1 MMMLVIAECSSYQ
14 KEVHNMNVVDFLH
27 KCRGTICYLCGR
39 KGVDGCAG
47 VADFPSWEWE
57 GLMVMVDVVSQ
68 SRLRAKMLITHQW
81 ASLPFSHLLDG
92 WNLWI
97 SD

>member
-1 MMMLVIAECSSYQ
+1 
-14 KEVHNMNVVDFLH
+14 MNVVDFLH

-57 GLMVMVDVVSQ
+57 GLMVMVD
-68 SRLRAKMLITHQW
+68 
-81 ASLPFSHLLDG
+81 G
-92 WNLWI
+92 
-97 SD
+97 